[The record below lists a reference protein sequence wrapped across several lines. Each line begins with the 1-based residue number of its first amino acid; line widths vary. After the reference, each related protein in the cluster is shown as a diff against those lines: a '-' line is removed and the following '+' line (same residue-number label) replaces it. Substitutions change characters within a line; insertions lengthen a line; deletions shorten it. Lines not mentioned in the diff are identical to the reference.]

1 MSSTAYA
8 PIQKSLHWAIF
19 LLVVG
24 LYGMTYAEDL
34 FPRGD
39 PGRAMLWFLHI
50 SFGLLL
56 LGLVVARVAARV
68 ALGAPALPRTTSGLE
83 RGLAHLTH
91 FLLYALL
98 FAIPIVGVV
107 LTWMRGDALDFFGLF
122 TIPAPFAPD
131 RETARS
137 VKEVHE
143 VLATLILF
151 VTGVHAA
158 AALWHHYVR
167 RDDVLRRMLPGRA
180 G

>member
-1 MSSTAYA
+1 MPTPAYA
-8 PIQKSLHWAIF
+8 PIQKSLHWVIF

-39 PGRAMLWFLHI
+39 PGRATLWFLHI

-68 ALGAPALPRTTSGLE
+68 AFGAPALPRATSGLE
-83 RGLAHLTH
+83 RGLAHAAH
-91 FLLYALL
+91 FVLYALL

-107 LTWMRGDALDFFGLF
+107 LTWMRGGSLDFFGLF

-143 VLATLILF
+143 LLANAIIVVMAL
-151 VTGVHAA
+151 HAL

-180 G
+180 R